1 MQVKWSEQAVS
12 EAEGIVNYIAGH
24 NIAAAL
30 EMDDLIRQSVLILEK
45 MPRAGRYGRVAHT
58 RELVIHK
65 NYVVVYEI
73 AEEYVLILNVKH
85 TGQKYP

>member
-45 MPRAGRYGRVAHT
+45 MPGAGRYGRVAHT

-65 NYVVVYEI
+65 NYVVIYEI
-73 AEEYVLILNVKH
+73 AAEYVLILNVKH

>member
-12 EAEGIVNYIAGH
+12 EAEGIINYIAGH

-45 MPRAGRYGRVAHT
+45 CPKQADT
-58 RELVIHK
+58 
-65 NYVVVYEI
+65 
-73 AEEYVLILNVKH
+73 AESPIPANWSFIKLCCGL
-85 TGQKYP
+85 

>member
-30 EMDDLIRQSVLILEK
+30 EMDDLIRQIRSDFGKNAQSGQIRQSSPY
-45 MPRAGRYGRVAHT
+45 PR
-58 RELVIHK
+58 
-65 NYVVVYEI
+65 
-73 AEEYVLILNVKH
+73 
-85 TGQKYP
+85 TGDSQKLCCDL

>member
-45 MPRAGRYGRVAHT
+45 MPRAGRYGRVVHT

-65 NYVVVYEI
+65 NYVVIYEI
-73 AEEYVLILNVKH
+73 AAEYVLILNVKH